1 MGIALYYLD
10 ENMDTCRRG
19 AFLLRLSGYRVT
31 AFSDREEF
39 QNRIVTAEK
48 GNETADLL
56 VVNSLRA
63 GTLPEP
69 FIAFL
74 KEVNMRI
81 PVVLVRR
88 NENHEYSTCYQ
99 DQLADDANFII
110 CAADKLRTVL
120 SKTVN
125 TNSSK
130 NLA

>member
-10 ENMDTCRRG
+10 ENVETCRRS
-19 AFLLRLSGYRVT
+19 AFLLRLSGYHVT

-39 QNRIVTAEK
+39 QNRIVTAEQ
-48 GNETADLL
+48 GNESIDLL
-56 VVNSLRA
+56 VINSLRA
-63 GTLPEP
+63 GTLPDP

-74 KEVNMRI
+74 KEVNVRI

-88 NENHEYSTCYQ
+88 NEGLGFSTCYQ
-99 DQLADDANFII
+99 DKLAEDANFII

-125 TNSSK
+125 THSSK